1 VGAIRQREGRTRAH
15 REGERAA
22 LGRKNGWTSE
32 QGVGCGSDR
41 AKKGREKE
49 WFKRKGFLFF
59 KRIQTMNSNQSL
71 NSNTTK

>member
-1 VGAIRQREGRTRAH
+1 
-15 REGERAA
+15 
-22 LGRKNGWTSE
+22 
-32 QGVGCGSDR
+32 VGCGSDR

-59 KRIQTMNSNQSL
+59 KCIQTMNSNQSL